1 MARIDAIE
9 SRPDPTQINLSRIL
23 TRLERTVLSPESD
36 HDLRSSYERTK
47 VGANIEYARSLL
59 LRLEHDT
66 PNIKTATRKQAT
78 LSDLQAKRDLIK
90 RLQARLQELNSLA
103 EDSESSSDEDE
114 EEAPS
119 YAPAS
124 KASDSLDTQPTDAQ
138 EAASHL
144 SSTLRSRNAQPAASN
159 IQTTAT
165 TTSSRYGDKPTSPK
179 NVEDRE
185 ARLAADRAVQED
197 ITANL
202 IELARSLRVAAVDFN
217 TTLEADKDTVKR
229 AVSGLDK
236 NVTGMADAG
245 NKMGELTRNQRGEG
259 LLAQIPL
266 LGPLLGGMMGK
277 YVQVGVLWVVA
288 LLILWDELTSESLL
302 GDVSA
307 IITPLEISGG
317 IFYQ

>member
-23 TRLERTVLSPESD
+23 TRLERTVLSPESNQ
-36 HDLRSSYERTK
+36 DLKSSYERAK

-78 LSDLQAKRDLIK
+78 QSDLQAKRDLIK

-103 EDSESSSDEDE
+103 ADSESSSDEDE
-114 EEAPS
+114 EETPS

-124 KASDSLDTQPTDAQ
+124 KASNSLDTQPTDAQ
-138 EAASHL
+138 EAASHI
-144 SSTLRSRNAQPAASN
+144 SSTLRSRNAQSAAPN
-159 IQTTAT
+159 IEPTAT
-165 TTSSRYGDKPTSPK
+165 TTSSRYGNKPNAPQ
-179 NVEDRE
+179 NVADRE
-185 ARLAADRAVQED
+185 ARLMADRAEQED

-202 IELARSLRVAAVDFN
+202 AKLAQALKASAVNFH
-217 TTLEADKDTVKR
+217 TTIEADKDTVKR
-229 AVSGLDK
+229 AVLGLDK

-245 NKMGELTRNQRGEG
+245 NRMGELTRNQRGEG

-277 YVQVGVLWVVA
+277 YVQVGLLWLVA
-288 LLILWDELTSESLL
+288 LLLFVFLPKLR
-302 GDVSA
+302 
-307 IITPLEISGG
+307 
-317 IFYQ
+317 F